1 MNKGRG
7 RQKCGEEQRCSK
19 CANIHNV
26 FAVFVNMGDLF
37 LSKSKCA
44 KTIINTHTHT
54 KTRGG
59 KSATGLPRP
68 PPLPPNPPH
77 PENSYYQNV
86 QRVEALPVIRR
97 PPLRSSVWEQAR
109 SSIKGGSKG
118 GTRLPS

>member
-1 MNKGRG
+1 
-7 RQKCGEEQRCSK
+7 
-19 CANIHNV
+19 
-26 FAVFVNMGDLF
+26 MGDLI

-44 KTIINTHTHT
+44 KTIINTH
-54 KTRGG
+54 KNNERGEIRYG
-59 KSATGLPRP
+59 IAATPSSP
-68 PPLPPNPPH
+68 PEPPPH

-86 QRVEALPVIRR
+86 QRVEALPVIHR